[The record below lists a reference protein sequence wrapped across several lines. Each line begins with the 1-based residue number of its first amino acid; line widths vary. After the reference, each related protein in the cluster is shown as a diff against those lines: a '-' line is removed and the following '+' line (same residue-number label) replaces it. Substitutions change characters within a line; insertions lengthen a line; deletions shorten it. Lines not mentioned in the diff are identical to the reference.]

1 MADVVARLKIDDK
14 DYQAKLDKAKKSTKQ
29 FSQEGSTGMAS
40 LAKSFTKFAGA
51 VAASKVAMEAFN
63 GAIKASQTVGDEYTR
78 VIESAKSVTNQ
89 FFYAITTG
97 DFTTFDKGLKD
108 MIKNAREATR
118 ALDDLGTN
126 RIVLGYLKD
135 KYQAGFQE
143 SMTDARNKE
152 LSEAERKAA
161 AAAARGYL
169 ESYAAAIEQDRGIA
183 ISAIQSLIVE
193 GGGPANATVEQIDRV
208 LENYNKLGGEYKSAY
223 EQVKRLHD
231 ATNALNKMDA
241 SYRKTYQGQQKV
253 SAYLSEIAALNKL
266 IGSNTQMYEDAKVY
280 NVFFERWQDESLQTN
295 LQILQSFKQGDR
307 ELASWENTL
316 NEVSHQLNN
325 VGNAAKNAVKEFKP
339 GTQAIANLPTAS
351 SSSSSLPETIGGFA
365 PTAVF
370 AEGSYEGYVAAS
382 GAAKEY
388 AANLEILESTSVSA
402 SEGLGAISSALG
414 SISGALDDD
423 GAAWMN
429 YASNIISA
437 VSSALPALQNLA
449 TAQAAVAGTTAA
461 VNPWTAVAGVA
472 AVASIGAALANL
484 PKFEY
489 GGVVPGTSYTGD
501 KVLIRANS
509 GERVLTREQNAAY
522 ERGAYGLNGTVKF
535 KIEGGDLVGVLNNH
549 NKITSRSYGG

>member
-14 DYQAKLDKAKKSTKQ
+14 DYQAKLEKAKKSTKQ
-29 FSQEGSTGMAS
+29 FSQEGSTGMVS

-78 VIESAKSVTNQ
+78 VVESAKSVTNQ

-97 DFTTFDKGLKD
+97 DFTTFDKGLKE

-152 LSEAERKAA
+152 LSDSERKAA
-161 AAAARGYL
+161 ANAARGYL

-183 ISAIQSLIVE
+183 INAIQRLIVE

-208 LENYNKLGGEYKSAY
+208 LENYNKLGGEYKAAY

-266 IGSNTQMYEDAKVY
+266 IGSNTQLYEDAKVY
-280 NVFFERWQDESLQTN
+280 NVFFERWQDEALQTN
-295 LQILQSFKQGDR
+295 LQILQSVKQGDR

-316 NEVSHQLNN
+316 NKVAHQLNN
-325 VGNAAKNAVKEFKP
+325 VGNAAKNAVKEFNP
-339 GTQAIANLPTAS
+339 GTQAIANLPTA

-370 AEGSYEGYVAAS
+370 AEGSYEAYIAAS
-382 GAAKEY
+382 GASKEY
-388 AANLEILESTSVSA
+388 ADNLAILKETEVSA
-402 SEGLGAISSALG
+402 AEGLGAISSALG
-414 SISGALDDD
+414 SISGAMDEG

-429 YASNIISA
+429 YAGNIISA

-449 TAQAAVAGTTAA
+449 TAQAAAA
-461 VNPWTAVAGVA
+461 ATGAALNPWTAVAGVT
-472 AVASIGAALANL
+472 AVASIGAALASL
-484 PKFEY
+484 PKFEH
-489 GGVVPGTSYTGD
+489 GGVIPGTSYTGD

-522 ERGAYGLNGTVKF
+522 ERGTALSGKVEFVIRDSVLYGILNRGNAYN
-535 KIEGGDLVGVLNNH
+535 
-549 NKITSRSYGG
+549 SRVYHGR